1 MTASL
6 ASRLAELQQRITNAA
21 RNAGR
26 EPTSIRLLAVSKT
39 QPASMVQAAYD
50 AGLRAFGENYVQ
62 EALAKQP
69 LLPTDIEWHCIGPL
83 QSNKSKPV
91 AEHFAWCQSVDSLKL
106 AERLARQRP
115 ANMAP
120 LNVCL
125 QLHIG
130 DELSK
135 SGIAPAA
142 ADALAEAIAGLPNLR
157 LRGVMTIPPPT
168 DQHDQQRRWFA
179 EARHCYE
186 QLQRRHP
193 GLDTLSMGMSA
204 DLEAA
209 IAEGSTLIRV
219 GTALFGARPAKTQ
232 DASPC
237 DA

>member
-1 MTASL
+1 MTDSL
-6 ASRLAELQQRITNAA
+6 ASRLAALQERIRNAA
-21 RNAGR
+21 AAAGR

-39 QPASMVQAAYD
+39 QPAGTIQQAYD

-62 EALAKQP
+62 EALAKQS
-69 LLPTDIEWHCIGPL
+69 LLPADIEWHCIGPL

-115 ANMAP
+115 AGLAP

-125 QLHIG
+125 QLKIG
-130 DELSK
+130 DEDSK
-135 SGIAPAA
+135 SGIAPADA
-142 ADALAEAIAGLPNLR
+142 AALADAIVALPSLR

-168 DQHDQQRRWFA
+168 EDSEQQRRWFA
-179 EARHCYE
+179 EARLCFE
-186 QLQRRHP
+186 QLQRQHT

-209 IAEGSTLIRV
+209 IAEGSSLIRV
-219 GTALFGARPAKTQ
+219 GTALFGARPRK
-232 DASPC
+232 S
-237 DA
+237 